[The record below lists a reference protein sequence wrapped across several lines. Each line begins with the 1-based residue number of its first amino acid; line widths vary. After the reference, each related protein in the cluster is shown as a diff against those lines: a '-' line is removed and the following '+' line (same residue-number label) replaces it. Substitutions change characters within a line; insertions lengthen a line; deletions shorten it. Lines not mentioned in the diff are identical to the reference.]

1 MEKTT
6 YSSNFIL
13 SYRTSQPSDE
23 NDADLF
29 QGVIKRPQQFFQEN
43 YNIGNETI
51 SVPKIHITPTAP
63 NSQES
68 QNAKFN
74 FKSLNKFRQG
84 IRAFSTLKQSWK
96 GVVLEIC
103 GDEFEAKLQDLS
115 NPGTYEVATL
125 STEDICKED
134 LELFSRGAVFYMA
147 IGRTIENGTQQ
158 NVHTLRFQRLP
169 AWTSVEIDKAADWA
183 DDIDKSIKWE

>member
-6 YSSNFIL
+6 FTSNFIL
-13 SYRTSQPSDE
+13 SYRTSQPSDKNE
-23 NDADLF
+23 ADLF
-29 QGVIKRPQQFFQEN
+29 QGVIKRPLQYFQEN
-43 YNIGNETI
+43 VNFVNETI
-51 SVPKIHITPTAP
+51 SIPKTHNTPTAI

-68 QNAKFN
+68 QNPKFN
-74 FKSLNKFRQG
+74 FKSLNNLRQTT
-84 IRAFSTLKQSWK
+84 RAFSTLKQNWK
-96 GVVLEIC
+96 GVVLEIHE
-103 GDEFEAKLQDLS
+103 DEFDAKLQDLS

-169 AWTSVEIDKAADWA
+169 AWTSADIDKAADWA
-183 DDIDKSIKWE
+183 DEIDRGIKWE